1 MKVKWNPRALSQL
14 EAIHTYIADHI
25 PGAAIKV
32 IERIRATAMLL
43 GDAPFI
49 GQRTDSQDVRSIP
62 ANPYPYR
69 LFYRIVVSRREVR
82 ILRVR
87 HARRRPLPDR

>member
-1 MKVKWNPRALSQL
+1 MRVRWNPRALVQL
-14 EAIHTYIADHI
+14 EAIHAYIAEHN
-25 PGAAIKV
+25 PRAATGV

-43 GDAPFI
+43 GDAPLI
-49 GQRTDSQDVRSIP
+49 GQRTDNQDVRSIP

-69 LFYRIVVSRREVR
+69 LFYRIVVSRDEVR

-87 HARRRPLPDR
+87 HAKRRPLPTR